1 MQKSDHNTHID
12 RDMLNQ
18 AFQAFSDTTLKFQ
31 EGYQKLEEKV
41 AHLTNE
47 LEEKNDVLQKNIVV
61 LNNTQ
66 KYINSV
72 LENISD
78 GVMAL
83 DLNGTI
89 TTFNKAAQTITNFQA
104 GEVIGKSYD
113 VIFCSRGDE
122 KKFLKDVLREIAML
136 AGKETVIKNK
146 EGEKVPVIA
155 YSSPITDEY
164 SCVKGVVITF
174 NDITR
179 IKELENAI
187 ERSKRLAA
195 LGEMAAGVAHEIR
208 NPLGGIEMFS
218 SLLERELADDPRKKE
233 IAQKIIQGVRSLN
246 KIVTG
251 LLTFTRT
258 LQKTHFRHIDFV
270 DALEVSLAFAKRD
283 FDERDIRIDKKY
295 ENGRSIF
302 VKGDSDQLKQV
313 FLNIFLNAAHSIT
326 HANGVVSVNCSLF
339 EKEGYVVAE
348 IADNGCGMDPE
359 CLEKIFHPFFTT
371 KAKGTG
377 LGLAI
382 SYRIIDAHGGRI
394 QVESKKGE
402 GTRFLIYLPLMQGV

>member
-1 MQKSDHNTHID
+1 MQGDKNTHID

-31 EGYQKLEEKV
+31 EGYQKLEKKV

-47 LEEKNDVLQKNIVV
+47 LEEKNIVLQKNIVA

-83 DLNGTI
+83 DLNGMI

-104 GEVIGKSYD
+104 SEIIGKSYD
-113 VIFCSRGDE
+113 VIFYTQGNE
-122 KKFLKDVLREIAML
+122 KKFLNDVLREIAML
-136 AGKETVIKNK
+136 SGKETMIKNK
-146 EGEKVPVIA
+146 DGEKVPVIA

-218 SLLERELADDPRKKE
+218 SLLERELANDPRKKD

-251 LLTFTRT
+251 LLTFTQT
-258 LQKTHFRHIDFV
+258 LQKTHFRHIDFI
-270 DALEVSLAFAKRD
+270 DALEVSLSFAKCD
-283 FDERDIRIDKKY
+283 FDEKAIRIEKKY
-295 ENGRSIF
+295 ESEASVF

-313 FLNIFLNAAHSIT
+313 FLNIFLNAAHAIT
-326 HANGVVSVNCSLF
+326 HTAGVVSIGCSVF

-348 IADNGCGMDPE
+348 IADNGCGMEPE

-382 SYRIIDAHGGRI
+382 SYRIIDAHGGRL
-394 QVESKKGE
+394 QVESKKDE